1 MNEQALK
8 ERLKNIAALEKRTFN
23 DVWRD
28 LILER
33 LLVRISRSSR
43 RENFIF
49 KGGLLLSHYIEI
61 GRETKDADFLVRKL
75 EASKDNIEIAF
86 KEICNIKMDDG
97 FTVKTKEISLL
108 EQPHMNYPGFR
119 VSLEIKFGE
128 KMRDRIQV
136 DIGVG
141 DIVRPNL
148 ESLELY
154 QYKGKPIFEGAVSLC
169 VYPVETIFAEK
180 IETIISKGPDNSRM
194 KDFHDLLL
202 LCREENL
209 LDVKKL
215 KEDIQK
221 TFENRKTKIDLPIT
235 FSKVEIEEMQTLWA
249 AHRQNVLR
257 PSIKLDLPE
266 KLGDLIAE
274 VNEWLKRNDIF

>member
-119 VSLEIKFGE
+119 ASLEIKFGE

-141 DIVRPNL
+141 DIVRPNN

-180 IETIISKGPDNSRM
+180 IETIISKGRDNSRM

-202 LCREENL
+202 LCREEDL
-209 LDVKKL
+209 LKVKKVR
-215 KEDIQK
+215 EDIQK

-235 FSKVEIEEMQTLWA
+235 FSKVELEDMQTLWA
-249 AHRQNVLR
+249 AHRQNVLG